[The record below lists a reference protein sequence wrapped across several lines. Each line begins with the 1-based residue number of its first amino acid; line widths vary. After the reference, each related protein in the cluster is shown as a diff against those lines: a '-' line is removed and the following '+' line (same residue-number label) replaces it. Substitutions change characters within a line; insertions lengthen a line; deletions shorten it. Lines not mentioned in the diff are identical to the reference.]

1 MILDALTRAEHER
14 QIEKQPDLKFV
25 TPVKPEKKKP
35 NKIWL
40 YVGLGVLANALILFF
55 IIRSLSG
62 DAENEAPLAENNVAT
77 DKQLKQSFSNTNSNT
92 STIANAQ
99 QQISVPQV
107 APQTPVQAQVKVQA
121 QIQNHDLAHNELGLD
136 RMPDIS
142 QDISQDLGEDRP
154 LAMELNTLETP
165 EVDRPLF
172 YESKQPNAKPAAP
185 KVSNSAT
192 SVASSSTTKSKGRVS
207 FSSTE
212 LSADDALPV
221 INKPKLLIDQGNEV
235 NNAVAS
241 IDARTQTSSGFIPK
255 VRDLPESSRASLNQ
269 YEVNVHVYDD
279 NPTRSFVLINMDKYK
294 EGDRIANNGPL
305 VEEITS
311 EGVVIDYGSG
321 RALLPSK

>member
-35 NKIWL
+35 NKFWL
-40 YVGLGVLANALILFF
+40 YVGLGLLANALILYF
-55 IIRSLSG
+55 IVRSLSG
-62 DAENEAPLAENNVAT
+62 DAENQAPLAENNVAT
-77 DKQLKQSFSNTNSNT
+77 DKQLNQSFSQQNADNSNT
-92 STIANAQ
+92 SAIANTQ
-99 QQISVPQV
+99 QQVPTTQAIS
-107 APQTPVQAQVKVQA
+107 QTSGQAQA
-121 QIQNHDLAHNELGLD
+121 QSQNHSIAYNELAQGEGEAQNF
-136 RMPDIS
+136 I
-142 QDISQDLGEDRP
+142 EDRP
-154 LAMELNTLETP
+154 LAMELNSQDAP

-185 KVSNSAT
+185 KTNQTTAT
-192 SVASSSTTKSKGRVS
+192 AALPPKTKSKGRVS

-212 LSADDALPV
+212 LSADNAVPV

-235 NNAVAS
+235 TNNSTNVRS
-241 IDARTQTSSGFIPK
+241 STQSNAGFIPN
-255 VRDLPESSRASLNQ
+255 VRDLPENSRASLNQ